1 MGVAVGIDLGTT
13 NSCVAIVQGDQAK
26 IVESVYGDRIHP
38 SVICFHPS
46 GEVLAGPR
54 AKDRLAIDPENTIY
68 SFKRLLGQDIKAPE
82 IRKLVSHMPYN
93 VIERNGIPVL
103 QTRNKEA
110 TLPEVSALMLRYLR
124 EMCEETYG
132 VPINEAIITVPAN
145 FTDVQRAST
154 KIAGRIAG
162 FNVLRILNEPTAAA
176 LAYGF
181 GGEREERIAVYDFGG
196 GTFDITIIELLD
208 DIFEVLSTAGDNFLG
223 GDDFDE
229 KIAFDMISQFKKQF
243 GFSIEDNPVAMQ
255 RIRSVAERAKCQL
268 SSIKEVNATLR
279 ELVTGRGGKK
289 IDFSFTVTRDRFEQL
304 GGSLV
309 ERTLATCEEALELA
323 KLKPSDLDNVVLVGG
338 STRIPLVRRQVEEFF
353 GRVPKTQI
361 NPDEVVAIGAAINAF
376 SLTQEALSP
385 NIKPRKR
392 ANVKVD
398 PFASSPPEA
407 QPPASRTEDPDPFS
421 SQRSPLADIQ
431 DPFADKKGPISSKPP
446 RTIGK
451 IELSQKRTMIGIGA
465 AGAVREGESARLHD
479 NRSKQTL
486 AGVPDSERS
495 RENIDLPGLPLGSE
509 GQRDR
514 QTPPRNTTADSEL
527 DLWGSAGVQ
536 KGKTGGNDTSAIP
549 GQKHPSMAD
558 DPDLPVPVSE
568 LAGSGSAIPL
578 ASDLDLPV
586 PVGTDDGMDLPIP
599 VDIDSDNLDLPTT
612 REEFDL
618 PVPVGEVDLPAA
630 LRSNHIDLPTIVGET
645 DLPATVGEADLPAA
659 LGETDLPIAVG
670 TADLPGYREK
680 IDLPGRR
687 ETKGISSDVS
697 PIIVAP
703 VKDRPRAN
711 PTTPFA
717 TTTPR
722 TGIGSTS
729 SDWGSDTD
737 ALEDIE
743 LDEIGAEED
752 ISSVPPPIAV
762 PPLISADR
770 PNAGH
775 TPMQGARPARPQT
788 GAQKSFESQNA
799 PPTFSRASIPPTIEP
814 EISEELT
821 SPPKMP
827 SYHPYHPLDEVV
839 GDDGREAETR
849 THGEFTVPITKAT
862 PAVLLDVSPRGLGI
876 ATAGGYCD
884 IIIERNAAIPIE
896 QSRHFATSRDNQTEV
911 FIDVYQGESRRT
923 EENTQLGRIELTNLR
938 AAPRGEISIMVTFEV
953 DTDGIL
959 NVRALNEETRETQ
972 STQIKLSGGLAD
984 DQVQALVEK
993 YSANAR

>member
-46 GEVLAGPR
+46 GDVLAGPR

-82 IRKLVSHMPYN
+82 IQKLVSHLPYN
-93 VIERNGIPVL
+93 VVERNGIPVL

-124 EMCEETYG
+124 EMCEETFG

-229 KIAFDMISQFKKQF
+229 KIIYDMVNQFKKQF
-243 GFSIEDNPVAMQ
+243 GFGIEDNPVAMQ

-268 SSIKEVNATLR
+268 SSIPEVNATLR

-353 GRVPKTQI
+353 GRTPRTQI

-385 NIKPRKR
+385 DIKPRKR

-407 QPPASRTEDPDPFS
+407 KAPASSTEAPDPFS

-431 DPFADKKGPISSKPP
+431 DPFADKKGSISSKPP

-465 AGAVREGESARLHD
+465 ARAAGQSESARLQS
-479 NRSKQTL
+479 NRSRQTV
-486 AGVPDSERS
+486 AGVPGSERS
-495 RENIDLPGLPLGSE
+495 RENIDLPGLPLDAE
-509 GQRDR
+509 QRSDR
-514 QTPPRNTTADSEL
+514 HPPSRNAEADNEL
-527 DLWGSAGVQ
+527 DLWGSTGVQ
-536 KGKTGGNDTSAIP
+536 KGKTGGNDTTAIH
-549 GQKHPSMAD
+549 GQKRPSMAD
-558 DPDLPVPVSE
+558 DPDLPIPVSE
-568 LAGSGSAIPL
+568 MADSSRTIPL
-578 ASDLDLPV
+578 ASDPDLPV
-586 PVGTDDGMDLPIP
+586 PVGTDDGMDLPVP
-599 VDIDSDNLDLPTT
+599 VDVDTENLDLPTI
-612 REEFDL
+612 REDSDL
-618 PVPVGEVDLPAA
+618 PVPVGDVDLPAA
-630 LRSNHIDLPTIVGET
+630 LRSDQIDLPT
-645 DLPATVGEADLPAA
+645 TVGGADLPAVVGEA
-659 LGETDLPIAVG
+659 GLPAAPGETDLPITVG
-670 TADLPGYREK
+670 TVDLPGRREK
-680 IDLPGRR
+680 ADLPGRR
-687 ETKGISSDVS
+687 ETKETQPAVS

-703 VKDRPRAN
+703 IKNKPRAN
-711 PTTPFA
+711 PTTPFVTSA
-717 TTTPR
+717 AR
-722 TGIGSTS
+722 IGIGSTS
-729 SDWGSDTD
+729 AEWNGDTD
-737 ALEDIE
+737 ALDDID
-743 LDEIGAEED
+743 LDEIGAEEE
-752 ISSVPPPIAV
+752 ISAAPPIAA
-762 PPLISADR
+762 PPFIPTDR
-770 PNAGH
+770 STPGH
-775 TPMQGARPARPQT
+775 TPMQGTRPARPQT

-799 PPTFSRASIPPTIEP
+799 QPPFSRTSIPPTIEP
-814 EISEELT
+814 EISEEMT

-849 THGEFTVPITKAT
+849 THGEFTVPITRAT

-993 YSANAR
+993 YSANAK

>member
-46 GEVLAGPR
+46 GDVLAGPR

-82 IRKLVSHMPYN
+82 IQKLLSHMPYN
-93 VIERNGIPVL
+93 VVERNGIPVL

-110 TLPEVSALMLRYLR
+110 TLPEISALMLRYLR
-124 EMCEETYG
+124 EMCEETFG

-181 GGEREERIAVYDFGG
+181 GGDREERIAVYDFGG

-229 KIAFDMISQFKKQF
+229 KITFDMVNQFKKQF

-268 SSIKEVNATLR
+268 SSIREVNATLR

-353 GRVPKTQI
+353 GRAPKTQI

-385 NIKPRKR
+385 DIKPKKR

-398 PFASSPPEA
+398 PFSSSPPEA
-407 QPPASRTEDPDPFS
+407 QAPASRTEDPDPFS

-431 DPFADKKGPISSKPP
+431 DPFADKKGPISSRPP

-465 AGAVREGESARLHD
+465 AAGQNENAGLQN
-479 NRSKQTL
+479 NRSRQTL
-486 AGVPDSERS
+486 AGVSGSERS
-495 RENIDLPGLPLGSE
+495 RENIDLPGLPLGS
-509 GQRDR
+509 GQRSDR
-514 QTPPRNTTADSEL
+514 HPPSRSNAQTDSEL

-536 KGKTGGNDTSAIP
+536 KGKTADNAPSAIP

-558 DPDLPVPVSE
+558 DPDLPIPVSE
-568 LAGSGSAIPL
+568 MAGSGREIPL

-586 PVGTDDGMDLPIP
+586 PAGTAGEMDLPIP
-599 VDIDSDNLDLPTT
+599 VEIDAENSDLPTT

-630 LRSNHIDLPTIVGET
+630 LRSGHTDLPTTVGEIDLPT
-645 DLPATVGEADLPAA
+645 AVGEADLPAA
-659 LGETDLPIAVG
+659 LGETDLPMTVG
-670 TADLPGYREK
+670 AADLPGHREK
-680 IDLPGRR
+680 TDLPGRR
-687 ETKGISSDVS
+687 ETKGTQQSAVS
-697 PIIVAP
+697 PIVVAP
-703 VKDRPRAN
+703 IKDNPRAN

-717 TTTPR
+717 TNAAR

-729 SDWGSDTD
+729 AQWNEDTD
-737 ALEDIE
+737 ALEDID
-743 LDEIGAEED
+743 LDEIGAEEE
-752 ISSVPPPIAV
+752 ISAAPPIAA
-762 PPLISADR
+762 PPFIPTDR
-770 PNAGH
+770 ATPEH
-775 TPMQGARPARPQT
+775 TPMQGTRPARPQT
-788 GAQKSFESQNA
+788 DAQKSFESQNA
-799 PPTFSRASIPPTIEP
+799 QPPFSRASIPPTIEP
-814 EISEELT
+814 EISEEMI
-821 SPPKMP
+821 SPPKIP

-849 THGEFTVPITKAT
+849 THGEFTVPITRAT

-993 YSANAR
+993 YSANAK